1 MDRTANPLFK
11 AGMAAITATALIVA
25 PAVTPPTRQS
35 ISLPDIRSASVR
47 LSSLAFTPRAAE
59 VPASPLAALK
69 LALARI
75 CGADQSTETCTDQP
89 ARHRGAAA
97 RCCRA
102 IAHTREY
109 SRAARSSRHAGPRS
123 GEFPHQRRRPGLP
136 VHPILVDYGSTSH
149 SGVPDSY
156 PSSVAS

>member
-59 VPASPLAALK
+59 VPASP
-69 LALARI
+69 
-75 CGADQSTETCTDQP
+75 S
-89 ARHRGAAA
+89 
-97 RCCRA
+97 
-102 IAHTREY
+102 
-109 SRAARSSRHAGPRS
+109 PR
-123 GEFPHQRRRPGLP
+123 
-136 VHPILVDYGSTSH
+136 
-149 SGVPDSY
+149 
-156 PSSVAS
+156 